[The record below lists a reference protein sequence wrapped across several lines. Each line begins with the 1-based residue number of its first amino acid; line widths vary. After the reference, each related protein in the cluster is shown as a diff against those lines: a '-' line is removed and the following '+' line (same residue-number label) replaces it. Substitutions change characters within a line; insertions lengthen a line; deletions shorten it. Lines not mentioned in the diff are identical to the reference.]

1 MEALIY
7 DNVIITEHKL
17 YPVCGKK
24 LQDVSEKDYHGKKY
38 FDEHIECLDMD
49 KYEDIECAGDKRN
62 KKETVDA
69 VIGIKKHLDK
79 NRFSSPYLM
88 LLELRMGYENVKNL
102 SGTKLAE
109 KVSHTKELLGRG
121 TPLYDTI
128 YFVFKNNVAQRVI
141 SMFHNMK
148 LENRNLKNCEPISTD
163 DFNKYI
169 KSENDYPYEPEND
182 VKEIRRQLDIN
193 NYRNDINKFLGIMAY
208 WCEKARQYRYGYNIN
223 EYNSILGELKTI
235 WHEFR
240 SNNNIRLSDDDKLD
254 AEIIEENYPE
264 LRILQ

>member
-7 DNVIITEHKL
+7 DNGIITEHKL

-38 FDEHIECLDMD
+38 FDEHIECLDID
-49 KYEDIECAGDKRN
+49 AYEKAVCNGDR
-62 KKETVDA
+62 KETVDA
-69 VIGIKKHLDK
+69 VIGIKKHLK
-79 NRFSSPYLM
+79 RNRFSNPYLM
-88 LLELRMGYENVKNL
+88 LLELRMGYENVGNL
-102 SGTKLAE
+102 SGTKLAD
-109 KVSHTKELLGRG
+109 KVSHTKELLGRDKH
-121 TPLYDTI
+121 LYDTI
-128 YFVFKNNVAQRVI
+128 YFVFENSVAQRTI
-141 SMFHNMK
+141 SMFRNLK
-148 LENRNLKNCEPISTD
+148 IENRSLKNCEPISTD

-182 VKEIRRQLDIN
+182 VREIRKQLDIN
-193 NYRNDINKFLGIMAY
+193 NYLNDITKFLGIMAY
-208 WCEKARQYRYGYNIN
+208 WCEKARQYRYEYNIN